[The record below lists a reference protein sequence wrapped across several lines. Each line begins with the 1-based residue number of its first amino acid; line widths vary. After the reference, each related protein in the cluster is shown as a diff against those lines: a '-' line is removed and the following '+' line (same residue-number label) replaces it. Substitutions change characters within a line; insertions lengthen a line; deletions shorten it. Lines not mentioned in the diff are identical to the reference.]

1 VHAKTDGALSVCYL
15 DERPPIDEGPFLK
28 EERNLI
34 NAIAERIG
42 RIIERN
48 RAQTAMVVS
57 EKRFRDLVEHSLT
70 GISIIQNGQVVYQNP
85 EQERLLGPLP
95 RPIKFTDT
103 DSIHPDDMAKVDAFY
118 QSISAE
124 KLPIGAIEFRFYP
137 PGEKADRVNMK
148 WVHCQTSR
156 IEYQGKDA
164 IIVNMMDMTKAKEL
178 EHLLTIQD
186 KMASL
191 GRVAAGIAHEI
202 RNPLSG
208 INIYLNT
215 LKKLHHQDGSE
226 EKVKQ
231 ILQHLQ
237 SASIKI
243 ESVIRRVMDFSKP
256 SEPKL
261 ALININMPIAEAI
274 NLSEV
279 SLRKRGI
286 KIEKKLNEN
295 LPSCHLDAQLIE
307 QVILNLITNA
317 AEAMKDIAEDKII
330 AVTSAVEKDRIQVK
344 VSDSG
349 PGVSLNVR
357 EMIFDPFYTTKDGN
371 SGIGLSLSHR
381 IITDHGGTLTVAAG
395 ELGGAE
401 FRIEIPIYMKKSNA

>member
-1 VHAKTDGALSVCYL
+1 
-15 DERPPIDEGPFLK
+15 
-28 EERNLI
+28 
-34 NAIAERIG
+34 
-42 RIIERN
+42 
-48 RAQTAMVVS
+48 M
-57 EKRFRDLVEHSLT
+57 
-70 GISIIQNGQVVYQNP
+70 
-85 EQERLLGPLP
+85 
-95 RPIKFTDT
+95 
-103 DSIHPDDMAKVDAFY
+103 
-118 QSISAE
+118 
-124 KLPIGAIEFRFYP
+124 
-137 PGEKADRVNMK
+137 
-148 WVHCQTSR
+148 
-156 IEYQGKDA
+156 
-164 IIVNMMDMTKAKEL
+164 
-178 EHLLTIQD
+178 
-186 KMASL
+186 
-191 GRVAAGIAHEI
+191 AAGIAHEI

-215 LKKLHHQDGSE
+215 LKKLHHQEGSE
-226 EKVKQ
+226 EKVEQ

-261 ALININMPIAEAI
+261 ALININMPIEEAI

-307 QVILNLITNA
+307 QVMLNLITNA
-317 AEAMKDIAEDKII
+317 AEAMKNTAEDKII

-381 IITDHGGTLTVAAG
+381 IITDHGGTLTVSAG

-401 FRIEIPIYMKKSNA
+401 FRIEIPIYKKKSNA